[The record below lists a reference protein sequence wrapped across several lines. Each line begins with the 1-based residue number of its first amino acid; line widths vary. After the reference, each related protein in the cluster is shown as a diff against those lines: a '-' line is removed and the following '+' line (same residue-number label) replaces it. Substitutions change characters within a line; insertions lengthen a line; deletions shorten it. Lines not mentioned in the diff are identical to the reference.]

1 MGLKARLR
9 VQVHTEVERSQPKTE
24 AKEASWIIAQDRYKS
39 NTYFPVISFSKFCK
53 DSESSW
59 TCF

>member
-24 AKEASWIIAQDRYKS
+24 AKEASWLIPKKIKHLFHC
-39 NTYFPVISFSKFCK
+39 N
-53 DSESSW
+53 
-59 TCF
+59 